1 MNRIRRVTLA
11 TPMAVAMALGALT
24 ACANPTAGAPGPTVP
39 ATSKPMGSRLPT
51 PIQPEGNELPRN
63 NSTTAPGAT
72 LPWSLVSVDKRL
84 TASISARRRNPAPF
98 LRKSG

>member
-51 PIQPEGNELPRN
+51 PIQPEGTELPRD

-72 LPWSLVSVDKRL
+72 LPWSLVNVDKRL
-84 TASISARRRNPAPF
+84 TASISTRRRNPAPF